1 MTASRKSGGC
11 DIAFY
16 QAPDTIAQFEH
27 IRLILTRDLQQ
38 SSPEGVIPTSGEEL
52 SLFIHALQ
60 QFQEDA
66 LGINRSPT
74 TEDSAAVTV
83 RIPAKVF
90 PRGNPEAITPNAPVY
105 NILLAAYK
113 YRQTQ
118 GWTEWDFSNPA
129 NNTPYIKLIAHIRDA
144 LVSAGIV
151 KNPFIAF
158 ADSVSSEERA
168 ALSDSIRTLGGSVP
182 FDSYSRPF
190 PSLIFR
196 HQEAGISH

>member
-27 IRLILTRDLQQ
+27 IRPILTRDLQQ
-38 SSPEGVIPTSGEEL
+38 SNPEGPIPASGEEL

-66 LGINRSPT
+66 LGINRAST
-74 TEDSAAVTV
+74 TDDSAAVVV

-90 PRGNPEAITPNAPVY
+90 PRGNAEVITPNAPVY

-113 YRQTQ
+113 YRQNQ
-118 GWTEWDFSNPA
+118 GWAEWDFSNPA
-129 NNTPYIKLIAHIRDA
+129 STTAYIQLVAHIRDA
-144 LVSAGIV
+144 LVSTGIV
-151 KNPFIAF
+151 KNPSIAF
-158 ADSVSSEERA
+158 ADSVSPEERA
-168 ALSDSIRTLGGSVP
+168 SLSASIRTLGGNVP
-182 FDSYSRPF
+182 LQLFV
-190 PSLIFR
+190 
-196 HQEAGISH
+196 